1 MKKVV
6 IDGYIVGLSTTTGT
20 ELTAAE
26 LAAIEAVMAERP
38 VASAG
43 YRYRI
48 TDVTL
53 EFVLEAVPVVEEEV
67 DPETALQELKEVLNE
82 A

>member
-6 IDGYIVGLSTTTGT
+6 IDGYIVGLSTITGT

-38 VASAG
+38 VASVG
-43 YRYRI
+43 YRYRL
-48 TDVTL
+48 TDGTL
-53 EFVLEAVPVVEEEV
+53 EYALEAVPPAEEDV
-67 DPETALQELKEVLNE
+67 DPETALAELLGVIQ
-82 A
+82 